1 MPLYNCMEYDNA
13 RHSMLATAFVI
24 TVTVTALVISVPIRL
39 EPRYAFRG
47 DHLFHVPSWRPSPSI
62 GHSLKCCFKHS
73 EPLGLY

>member
-24 TVTVTALVISVPIRL
+24 TVTVAVLVISVPIRL

-47 DHLFHVPSWRPSPSI
+47 DHLFHVPS
-62 GHSLKCCFKHS
+62 
-73 EPLGLY
+73 